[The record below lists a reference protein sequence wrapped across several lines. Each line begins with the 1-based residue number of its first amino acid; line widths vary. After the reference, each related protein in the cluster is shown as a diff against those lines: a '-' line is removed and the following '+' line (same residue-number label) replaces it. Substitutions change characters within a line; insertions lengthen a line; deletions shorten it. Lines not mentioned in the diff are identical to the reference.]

1 MYVSRGVFAR
11 FLGMKL
17 CTAFV
22 FEINSSVNLIGSI
35 WQDISYPHAVWCPA
49 I

>member
-1 MYVSRGVFAR
+1 MYVSRGVFAM

-22 FEINSSVNLIGSI
+22 LEINSSVSLIGSI
-35 WQDISYPHAVWCPA
+35 WQEISYPHAVWCPA